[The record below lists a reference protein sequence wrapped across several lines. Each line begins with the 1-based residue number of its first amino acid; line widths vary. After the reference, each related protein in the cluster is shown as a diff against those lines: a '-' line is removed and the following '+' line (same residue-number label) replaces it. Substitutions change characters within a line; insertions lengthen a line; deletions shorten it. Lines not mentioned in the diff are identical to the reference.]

1 VIFIGDGSLLWRAV
15 LHARDV
21 GRAVDLVCTG
31 GRAPVPPSVE
41 PDRVRVVSRSDP
53 PGAELRALASDG
65 VAWSIDN
72 PFILG
77 APLLRSGLRVYNIH
91 GGSLPGYRGIPMAT
105 VAYAILNG
113 ENEFAATLHEV
124 DECIDTGPIVAERR
138 FPIGP
143 RDGFEDVMVEL
154 VEACHRLFVDHLDAA
169 VADALTSRQQPAG
182 PSGYYGREAIARL
195 GAHRD
200 HPRYAR
206 ATDLGLFAEFFP
218 ELAEAWC

>member
-15 LHARDV
+15 QHARDA
-21 GRAVDLVCTG
+21 GLAVDLACTG
-31 GRAPVPPSVE
+31 GRTPVPPSAE
-41 PDRVRVVSRSDP
+41 PVPVRLISRTDA
-53 PGAELRALASDG
+53 PGAELHALATDG
-65 VAWSIDN
+65 VVWSIDN

-91 GGSLPGYRGIPMAT
+91 GGPLPGYRGIPMAT

-113 ENEFAATLHEV
+113 ETEFAATLHEV
-124 DECIDTGPIVAERR
+124 DERIDTGPVLAERR

-154 VEACHRLFVDHLDAA
+154 VEACHQLFVDHLDAA
-169 VADALTSRQQPAG
+169 IAGTLTGRPQPAA
-182 PSGYYGREAIARL
+182 PSGYYGREAIRRL
-195 GAHRD
+195 GAQRD

-206 ATDLGLFAEFFP
+206 ATDLGLFEDFYP
-218 ELAEAWC
+218 ELAEAWG